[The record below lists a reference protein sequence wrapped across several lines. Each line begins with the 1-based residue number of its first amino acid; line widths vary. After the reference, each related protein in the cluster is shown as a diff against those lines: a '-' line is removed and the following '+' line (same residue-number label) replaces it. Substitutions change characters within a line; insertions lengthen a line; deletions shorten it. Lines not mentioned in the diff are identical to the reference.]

1 MAHHAFF
8 WAGEQEAGVA
18 AALRFAERGMN
29 MSLTGNPDIVIERY
43 GLLRVEDARRI
54 GDKAALAPVK
64 DNQKLYIIGANR
76 IFHESQNAM
85 LKLFEEPPASTT
97 LILIVPSE
105 GDLLYTLRSRLL
117 PLPGEASEEATLS
130 EEANAFVAGGE
141 AAREKVVEGILDD
154 AKSDNDEEKQVA
166 RTKALQLAEGLAQ
179 SAYKS
184 WRAESGPDS
193 RDKLQAFLTDLDR
206 LVPILHDRSAPL
218 KPILE
223 HILITAPKKLS

>member
-8 WAGEQEAGVA
+8 WAGETEQGVE
-18 AALRFAERGMN
+18 AALRFAERDMKL
-29 MSLTGNPDIVIERY
+29 SLTGNPDIIIERY

-54 GDKAALAPVK
+54 GEKASLAPVK
-64 DNQKLYIIGANR
+64 GSEKLYIIGAGR

-85 LKLFEEPPASTT
+85 LKLFEEPPEGTT

-117 PLPGEASEEATLS
+117 PLPVETNEAALS
-130 EEANAFVAGGE
+130 EEAQAFIAGGA

-154 AKSDNDEEKQVA
+154 AKSDNDDEKQAA
-166 RTKALQLAEGLAQ
+166 RARALRLAEGLTQ
-179 SAYKS
+179 SAYKV
-184 WRAESGPDS
+184 WRTESGPDS

-206 LVPILHDRSAPL
+206 LIPILHDRSAPL

-223 HILITAPKKLS
+223 HILITAPKKL